1 MAIKLPQGGT
11 PLEDLLLRISWKDE
25 DRLDADKAFTELYK
39 RYNKYVRYICSKFNV
54 NKYTDSEMQEAL
66 FNNVF
71 NEVFC
76 KAEKLLDFKKG
87 IEEEEKDRMFR
98 TWLAKSAQWFFNR
111 ILTEN
116 KREKARCPEFIS
128 YDEILEQAERFET
141 DEPFATTERAQLE
154 LALALL
160 PEKNRAI
167 TFTYLT
173 LEDEQGRIP
182 SDIRNSLA
190 KAYGVLPD
198 SLPAIKRRTIKDLIK
213 KLNPQR
219 VNVLE

>member
-1 MAIKLPQGGT
+1 M
-11 PLEDLLLRISWKDE
+11 
-25 DRLDADKAFTELYK
+25 DAEKAFTILYK
-39 RYNKYVRYICSKFNV
+39 RYSRFVRYICSKFNV
-54 NKYTDSEMQEAL
+54 NKHTDCEMQEVI

-71 NEVFC
+71 NGVFC

-87 IEEEEKDRMFR
+87 IDEEEKDRMFR
-98 TWLAKSAQWFFNR
+98 TWLAKSAQWYFSG

-128 YDEILEQAERFET
+128 YDEILEQADNFET
-141 DEPFATTERAQLE
+141 DDPFVSKERAQLE

-190 KAYGVLPD
+190 KTFGVLPD
-198 SLPAIKRRTIKDLIK
+198 SLPSIKRRTIKDLIN

-219 VNVLE
+219 INVLK